1 MTKVAV
7 QHKRT
12 ARVYINEV
20 RVRRIGN
27 GHDFCS
33 TLKSARPTRRRV
45 LAMEASSRAE
55 RFVEQQIVQ
64 KALFT

>member
-12 ARVYINEV
+12 ARVFINEV

-33 TLKSARPTRRRV
+33 TLNSALPTRRRA
-45 LAMEASSRAE
+45 LAMEASSRSE
-55 RFVEQQIVQ
+55 TLVEQQIVQ
-64 KALFT
+64 KELST